1 MYMMAQDVIVSNA
14 HKHTQQQRFDCTFD
28 LDTSGVI
35 WASDFGQGWEPST
48 GSKTLM
54 KILDILSA
62 MNSRT

>member
-35 WASDFGQGWEPST
+35 WASGFGQGWEPST